1 MRCAFVS
8 RVNAA
13 AACAAAFAALAGLVA
28 AGELNGIDQW
38 AIDHLMPGARP
49 GTGKQTFA
57 GAVIPFWHVHW
68 HGVVH
73 VVSEIV
79 TVPASFTPATVLVA
93 IACLRLDGRV
103 VVAAAYVVGNLVEI
117 VTKWALTRPALT
129 VSSFDNS
136 YPSGHTIR
144 AVLLTACVCAA
155 WPRLRELALAWLVAA
170 IAFIEIGGFHVP
182 SDVAGGLLIAGGL
195 LATTW
200 GSWGFE
206 PGSSRRP
213 STAWRPSARVR

>member
-1 MRCAFVS
+1 MSPRSV
-8 RVNAA
+8 A

-38 AIDHLMPGARP
+38 AIDHLMPGALP
-49 GTGKQTFA
+49 GSGKQTFA

-79 TVPASFTPATVLVA
+79 TVPASFTPATVIVA
-93 IACLRLDGRV
+93 LACRRLPRRQAA
-103 VVAAAYVVGNLVEI
+103 VVAAVYVAGNLVEV

-144 AVLLTACVCAA
+144 AVLVAASVSAA
-155 WPRLRELALAWLVAA
+155 WPRLRPFALAWVVAA
-170 IAFIEIGGFHVP
+170 IAFVELGGFHVP
-182 SDVAGGLLIAGGL
+182 SDIVGGLLLVAGL

-200 GSWGFE
+200 RSWGFDE
-206 PGSSRRP
+206 RAWSRRSSP
-213 STAWRPSARVR
+213 ASRPSARAR

>member
-1 MRCAFVS
+1 MF
-8 RVNAA
+8 RVRAA
-13 AACAAAFAALAGLVA
+13 VACAAAFAALAGLVA
-28 AGELNGIDQW
+28 AGEPNGIDQW
-38 AIDHLMPGARP
+38 AIDHLMPGAAP
-49 GTGKQTFA
+49 GAGKQTFA

-73 VVSEIV
+73 VVSEVV

-93 IACLRLDGRV
+93 LACTRLDGRF
-103 VVAAAYVVGNLVEI
+103 VVAAAYVAGNLIEI

-144 AVLLTACVCAA
+144 AVLVAAVVGAA
-155 WPRLRELALAWLVAA
+155 WPRLRPLAIAWLAAA

-182 SDVAGGLLIAGGL
+182 SDIAGGL
-195 LATTW
+195 LLAAALLATTW
-200 GSWGFE
+200 PSWSFE
-206 PGSSRRP
+206 PASSRRP
-213 STAWRPSARVR
+213 SPASRPCARAR